1 MITKEFLKSLPDLP
15 GVYIM
20 KNKDDKIIYVGK
32 AKILKNRVNQ
42 YFVNLASHTA
52 KVRAMVS
59 NIDHLEYIVTNSEA
73 EALNLECSLIK
84 KHRPK
89 YNILL
94 KDDKAYPYIK
104 ITDEAFPR
112 ILLAHRVEK
121 DGAKYFGPFISLYGV
136 KNIIEELQ
144 KMFKLRECKGVIKS
158 NNNNK
163 PCLNYHIEKCCAPC
177 IGKITREEYEERIA
191 QVCNIL
197 SGNTENVVKELETQ
211 MNNCALNMDFENAA
225 VLRDKIRTIYK
236 LQEKQI
242 VVSDSNTD
250 EDVVCLWKD
259 DGNVCV
265 QMLYVRN
272 GSLIDKK
279 SFFLNADIND
289 EDGEIL
295 YAFLLQYYSQFP
307 VPKNVLVS
315 HEPKEREETE
325 MFLTQLR
332 GNKVTITVP
341 ERGNKYSYILMARKN
356 AQEAVRLREERYSK
370 KENRE
375 AILQLKE
382 YLNLEKVPERIE
394 AFDIS
399 NTAGAETVASM
410 VVFTNGV
417 SDKSQYRKFKIK
429 SNIKSDDYAAM
440 KEILERRILRA
451 RKNDK
456 KFDTLPD
463 LILADGGKGQVS
475 AVKEILND
483 MKIDIPVYGIVKD
496 DKHRTR
502 GVTDENKEYFIPKG
516 TKCFRLCVNIQDEMH
531 RIAITYHRTLRAK
544 KNIESELMK
553 IPGIGKAKYISLMS
567 EFKTVNAIANASISD
582 LIKVKG
588 INETIAKNILFF
600 LKNSIDNKR
609 QL

>member
-32 AKILKNRVNQ
+32 AKILKKRVNQ

-104 ITDEAFPR
+104 ITDEAFPK

-332 GNKVTITVP
+332 GNKVTIAVP

-483 MKIDIPVYGIVKD
+483 MKVDIPVYGIVKD

-502 GVTDENKEYFIPKG
+502 GITDENKEYFIPKG

>member
-1 MITKEFLKSLPDLP
+1 
-15 GVYIM
+15 M

-32 AKILKNRVNQ
+32 AKILKNRINQ
-42 YFVNLASHTA
+42 YFTNLASHTS
-52 KVRAMVS
+52 KVKAMVS

-104 ITDEAFPR
+104 ITNENFPR
-112 ILLAHRVEK
+112 ILLAHRIEK

-144 KMFKLRECKGVIKS
+144 KMFKLRECKGEIKS
-158 NNNNK
+158 NVKNK
-163 PCLNYHIEKCCAPC
+163 PCLNYHIQKCCAPC
-177 IGKITREEYEERIA
+177 IGQITKDEYAERIA

-197 SGNTENVVKELETQ
+197 SGNTEFVIKELETQ
-211 MNNCALNMDFENAA
+211 MNEFARNMDFENAA
-225 VLRDKIRTIYK
+225 VLRDKIKTIYK
-236 LQEKQI
+236 MQEKQI
-242 VVSDSNTD
+242 VVSSSNTD

-272 GSLIDKK
+272 GILIDKK
-279 SFFLNADIND
+279 SFFLNADIHD

-295 YAFLLQYYSQFP
+295 YAFLLQYYSEFP

-315 HEPKEREETE
+315 HEPKEKEQTE
-325 MFLTQLR
+325 LFLTEIR

-341 ERGNKYSYILMARKN
+341 ERGNKYGYILMARKN

-370 KENRE
+370 KENKE

-382 YLNLEKVPERIE
+382 YLNLNQIPHRIE
-394 AFDIS
+394 AYDIS

-410 VVFTNGV
+410 VVFTNGI
-417 SDKSQYRKFKIK
+417 SDKNEYRKFKIK

-440 KEILERRILRA
+440 KEVIERRFVRA
-451 RKNDK
+451 EKKDR
-456 KFDTLPD
+456 KFDVMPD

-475 AVKEILND
+475 AVKEILCKMGVD
-483 MKIDIPVYGIVKD
+483 VPVYGIVKD

-502 GVTDENKEYFIPKG
+502 GITDEFKEYDIPKG

-544 KNIESELMK
+544 KNVESELMK
-553 IPGIGKAKYISLMS
+553 IPGIGKAKYLALMS
-567 EFKTVNAIANASISD
+567 EFKTLTAIANASVAD
-582 LIKVKG
+582 LTMVKG
-588 INETIAKNILFF
+588 INETLAKNILIF
-600 LKNSIDNKR
+600 LENTIDNKR

>member
-1 MITKEFLKSLPDLP
+1 MVTKEFLKSLPDNP

-32 AKILKNRVNQ
+32 AKVLKNRVNQ
-42 YFVNLASHTA
+42 YFVNLTSHTP

-59 NIDHLEYIVTNSEA
+59 NIDHMEYIVTNSET

-104 ITDEAFPR
+104 ITNEDFPR
-112 ILLAHRVEK
+112 ILLAHRIEK

-144 KMFKLRECKGVIKS
+144 KMFKLRECKGIIKTDGK
-158 NNNNK
+158 NK
-163 PCLNYHIEKCCAPC
+163 PCLNYHIKKCCAPC
-177 IGKITREEYEERIA
+177 CGKITKEEYAEKIA
-191 QVCNIL
+191 QACNIL
-197 SGNTENVVKELETQ
+197 TGNAESIIRELECQ
-211 MNNCALNMDFENAA
+211 MNDFAQNMDFENAA
-225 VLRDKIRTIYK
+225 VCRDKIKAIYRM
-236 LQEKQI
+236 QEKQI
-242 VVSDSNTD
+242 VVSNSNAD

-279 SFFLNADIND
+279 AFFVNADIND
-289 EDGEIL
+289 EDDEII
-295 YAFLLQYYSQFP
+295 YAFLLQYYSKFP
-307 VPKNVLVS
+307 VPKTVLVS
-315 HEPKEREETE
+315 HKPKEMEETE
-325 MFLTQLR
+325 EFLTQIR
-332 GNKVTITVP
+332 GNKVTITAP

-370 KENRE
+370 KENNE
-375 AILQLKE
+375 AVKQLKE
-382 YLNLEKVPERIE
+382 YLNLEKLPERIE
-394 AFDIS
+394 AYDIS
-399 NTAGAETVASM
+399 NTAGSETVASM
-410 VVFTNGV
+410 VVFTKGV
-417 SDKSQYRKFKIK
+417 SDKKEYRKFKIK
-429 SNIKSDDYAAM
+429 STIKSDDYGAM
-440 KEILERRILRA
+440 KEVLERRFMRA
-451 RKNDK
+451 EKKDK
-456 KFDTLPD
+456 KFELLPD

-475 AVKEILND
+475 AVKEIMGKMGL
-483 MKIDIPVYGIVKD
+483 DIPVYGIVKD

-502 GVTDENKEYFIPKG
+502 GITDERKEYDIPKG
-516 TKCFRLCVNIQDEMH
+516 TKCFRMCVNIQDEMH

-544 KNIESELMK
+544 RNIESELMK
-553 IPGIGKAKYISLMS
+553 IPGIGKAKYKALMS
-567 EFKTVNAIANASISD
+567 EFKTLSAISNASMED
-582 LIKVKG
+582 LMKVKG
-588 INETIAKNILFF
+588 INETVAKNISIF
-600 LKNSIDNKR
+600 LQNTIDNKR